1 MTWRKFMLFLW
12 GFVNNVDNWSLW
24 KVWLFSV
31 VIIYLLMKDV
41 SFFTADRE
49 FDITTWSDDGRIDGN
64 GGLSP
69 TQKSRVFLFGL
80 LGPIGIIITF
90 AILQFCKIVLTIERI
105 PFLLR
110 IAVMPIES
118 LIVNPLINKSARKHY
133 ISNMPYI
140 ICRHVLHPI
149 GTILLTLFSLLPF
162 GALILACT
170 PMGKTLHP
178 NY

>member
-1 MTWRKFMLFLW
+1 MLFLW

-31 VIIYLLMKDV
+31 LVIYLLMKDI

-64 GGLSP
+64 GGLSA
-69 TQKSRVFLFGL
+69 TKRSRVFLFGL
-80 LGPIGIIITF
+80 LGPFGIIITW
-90 AILQFCKIVLTIERI
+90 AISQFIKIVITIERI
-105 PFLLR
+105 PILLR
-110 IAVMPIES
+110 IAVVPIES
-118 LIVNPLINKSARKHY
+118 LIVHPLIDKGLRKNY
-133 ISNMPYI
+133 IKNMPYI
-140 ICRHVLHPI
+140 ICQHVLHPM

-170 PMGKTLHP
+170 PMGKALHP
-178 NY
+178 DY

>member
-31 VIIYLLMKDV
+31 LVIYLLMKDMC
-41 SFFTADRE
+41 FFTADRE
-49 FDITTWSDDGRIDGN
+49 FDITTWSDAEQDGD
-64 GGLSP
+64 GGLTP
-69 TQKSRVFLFGL
+69 TMKSRVFLFGL
-80 LGPIGIIITF
+80 LGPFGIIITW
-90 AILQFCKIVLTIERI
+90 AILQFVKIVITTKRI
-105 PFLLR
+105 PILLR
-110 IAVMPIES
+110 IAVVPIWS
-118 LIVNPLINKSARKHY
+118 LIVDPLTNKSARKNY
-133 ISNMPYI
+133 IKNMPYI
-140 ICRHVLHPI
+140 ICQHVLHPM

-178 NY
+178 DY